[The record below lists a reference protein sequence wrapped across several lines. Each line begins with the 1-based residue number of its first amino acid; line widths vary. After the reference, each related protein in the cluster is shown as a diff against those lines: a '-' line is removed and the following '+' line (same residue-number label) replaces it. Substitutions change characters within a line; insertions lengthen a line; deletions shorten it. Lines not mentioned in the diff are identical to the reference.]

1 MSSPQPLL
9 TPVTRALIIANVAA
23 FLLEF
28 VAFDPLIQFGALW
41 PLDTPYFR
49 PWQLVSYAFLHE
61 SLPHIAFNMFGVF
74 MFGRPLELLWGGRRF
89 ALYYLACVLSAAG
102 TELLVENA
110 SGVGDSVVGASGG
123 VFGLLLGFAWYF
135 PREKFLLL
143 IPPIP
148 LPAWLLATI
157 YGGIEL
163 FLGLTGKQPGVAH
176 FAHLGGMLGGAVAI
190 LYWRTRR
197 RFRS

>member
-1 MSSPQPLL
+1 MPPPLL
-9 TPVTRALIIANVAA
+9 PPVVRALLIANTGV
-23 FLLEF
+23 FLLEL
-28 VAFDPLIQFGALW
+28 VAYDPLIELFALW
-41 PLDTPYFR
+41 PLHTPDFQ

-61 SLPHIAFNMFGVF
+61 SIPHIAFNMFGLW

-89 ALYYLACVLSAAG
+89 ALYFLACVLSAAG
-102 TELLVENA
+102 TELLVQNA
-110 SGVGDSVVGASGG
+110 AGGGDPVLGASGG
-123 VFGLLLGFAWYF
+123 VYGLLLGFAWYF
-135 PREKFLLL
+135 PRAQFLLL

-163 FLGLTGKQPGVAH
+163 FLGVTGNQPGVAH

-190 LYWRTRR
+190 LYWRARR
-197 RFRS
+197 RFNS

>member
-1 MSSPQPLL
+1 MPPPLFP
-9 TPVTRALIIANVAA
+9 PVVRALLIANTGV
-23 FLLEF
+23 FLLEL
-28 VAFDPLIQFGALW
+28 VAYDPLIELFALW
-41 PLDTPYFR
+41 PLHTPDFQ

-61 SLPHIAFNMFGVF
+61 SIPHIAFNMFGLW

-89 ALYYLACVLSAAG
+89 ALYFLACVLSAAG
-102 TELLVENA
+102 TELLVQNA
-110 SGVGDSVVGASGG
+110 AGGGDPVLGASGG
-123 VFGLLLGFAWYF
+123 VYGLLLGFAWYF
-135 PREKFLLL
+135 PRAQFLLL

-163 FLGLTGKQPGVAH
+163 FLGVTGNQPGVAH

-190 LYWRTRR
+190 LYWRARR
-197 RFRS
+197 RFNS